1 MYGSIM
7 VPHNET
13 TFRVVERHTQCQG
26 PFVSICLRSRR
37 SLRCLGV
44 SLDARS
50 NEIGFRRME
59 EPQNLRWLQERS
71 PAQGDRVRDSP
82 PQQRLGYLL
91 ASVNAQSPAT
101 IDRASK
107 TMSALL
113 GIPARSVLASG

>member
-1 MYGSIM
+1 
-7 VPHNET
+7 
-13 TFRVVERHTQCQG
+13 
-26 PFVSICLRSRR
+26 
-37 SLRCLGV
+37 
-44 SLDARS
+44 
-50 NEIGFRRME
+50 ME
-59 EPQNLRWLQERS
+59 EPQNLRGLQERS